1 MPADAQ
7 KAHISV
13 SINGLNQKGN
23 SERVRANVCPH
34 SAITLA
40 LTAESTINKGIEKKY
55 EGMRAKM
62 KKNFYGRELQKL
74 NSNGLKR
81 YYCNVS
87 PKDGVVGE
95 TKFFLSY

>member
-1 MPADAQ
+1 
-7 KAHISV
+7 
-13 SINGLNQKGN
+13 
-23 SERVRANVCPH
+23 
-34 SAITLA
+34 
-40 LTAESTINKGIEKKY
+40 
-55 EGMRAKM
+55 M

-95 TKFFLSY
+95 TKFFLSYWWQAYVFTYHLPLRGLTPSDSPVIGGEQPSGRRRIGIVQAYVELSKKSGDIVFNNVSPL